1 MNLILASASP
11 RRREILTCLGVPFTV
26 RTADADEHCDLADPG
41 ARVEAIAM
49 KKCEAALALLTKENP
64 EGLPGDTLIVA
75 CDTLV
80 SVDGC
85 FLGKPADEGDIRR
98 MMGMLQGRAHCVSS
112 GIAVWYGGRTVT
124 AHELTQVHFAPMT
137 EGDIQR
143 YIATGESF
151 GKAGAYAI
159 QGHAARYI
167 HRIEGDYFNVVGLP
181 VHRLCA
187 TLKEAFG
194 ITL

>member
-26 RTADADEHCDLADPG
+26 RTADADESCDLADPG
-41 ARVEAIAM
+41 ARVEAIAL
-49 KKCEAALALLTKENP
+49 KKCNAALEMMQAEHP
-64 EGLPGDTLIVA
+64 EGLPEDTLIVA

-85 FLGKPADEGDIRR
+85 FLGKPVDEADIRR

-112 GIAVWYGGRTVT
+112 GIAVWYGGQTVT
-124 AHELTQVHFAPMT
+124 AHELTEVHFAPMT
-137 EGDIQR
+137 EEDTTR
-143 YIATGESF
+143 YIETGESF
-151 GKAGAYAI
+151 GKAGGYAI

-167 HRIEGDYFNVVGLP
+167 HRSNGDYFNVVGLP
-181 VHRLCA
+181 VHRLCT